1 MRLIRA
7 RAKGPEVFLLEKT
20 CEELIERLAAVM
32 RPFQRVIDVAT
43 PADHLVRAMAGLSQQ
58 RQITRLSPLPE
69 PANDKWN
76 NVEGDAEE
84 LPFTPRSFD
93 LAISALALHSVN
105 DLPGALVQIRR
116 LLAADGLFLGCMIG
130 GQTLQELRAA
140 FAEAETEIRGGASPR
155 VAPFADLRDLGGLLQ
170 RAGFALPVTDAD
182 TFTVRYD
189 TMFALMADLRAM
201 GATNNLVERS
211 RQFLRRNV
219 VMRAADIYASRFSDA
234 DGRVRATFEIL
245 WMSGWAPHDSQQ
257 KPLQPGSAKMRLA
270 DALPVKDYDSSDG

>member
-7 RAKGPEVFLLEKT
+7 RAEGPAVFLLEKA

-32 RPFQRVIDVAT
+32 RPFERVIDVAT
-43 PADHLVRAMAGLSQQ
+43 PADRLAHALTGLPQQ
-58 RQITRLSPLPE
+58 RQLTRLSVLPE
-69 PANDKWN
+69 PASDKWN
-76 NVEGDAEE
+76 TVEGDTE
-84 LPFTPRSFD
+84 LLRFGPQSFD
-93 LAISALALHSVN
+93 LAVSALALHNVN
-105 DLPGALVQIRR
+105 DLPGVLVQIRR
-116 LLAADGLFLGCMIG
+116 LLAPDGLFLGCMIG

-140 FAEAETEIRGGASPR
+140 FAEAETEILGGASPR

-201 GATNNLVERS
+201 GATNTLVERS

-219 VMRAADIYASRFSDA
+219 LIRAAEIYASRFSDS
-234 DGRVRATFEIL
+234 DGRVRATFDIL
-245 WMSGWAPHDSQQ
+245 WMSGWAPHESQQ

-270 DALPVKDYDSSDG
+270 EALPVKDYGEG